1 MRKINKYLE
10 VKSPWKSIKLD
21 SSQKSVAATTM
32 YISADLLRICTQ
44 LLNPIMPNKTINIL
58 NMLGSKLIPLNDY
71 STNLIKVGQKLGDG
85 KSPFPRIII

>member
-21 SSQKSVAATTM
+21 SSQKSEAATTM

-44 LLNPIMPNKTINIL
+44 LLNPVMPNKTTVIL
-58 NMLGSKLIPLNDY
+58 SMLGSTFIPLNNF